1 MKKIQKIK
9 FDMYKWCQD
18 LFPICRSITG
28 DGIQKT
34 LKYFEKLN
42 PSLKRIKFKSRSKVF
57 DWTVPLEWNIK
68 DAYIKHSSGKKF
80 ADFKKS
86 NLHVVN
92 FSIPINKYIKKK
104 DLIKKIHTLKN
115 FKNAIPYVT
124 SYYKRD
130 WGFCLSYNEKKKLPD
145 GNYKIFIDSEIKK
158 GNLHLSHAILNGKK
172 KNEIF
177 FSSYVCH
184 PSMANNEL
192 SGPVVLNAL
201 IKYIK
206 TNYKKTKYTYRF
218 VLLPETIGSIAY
230 LSRYKSILKKKVMMG
245 FNLSCLGDDKAYSI
259 IKGPNKDDLSYKALY
274 SILRNKKKLKVYD
287 FRHRGSDERQYCS
300 PGIDLPVVG
309 FCRSKYGEY
318 KEYHTDR
325 DNLKLISQKSLEQSL
340 EVLKNL
346 VDVCEVSLFPKTQ
359 TFCEPNLSK
368 RNLYPTTS
376 TLFSMT
382 TDLKLRKDILAFSN
396 GKRSIFDLSE
406 ILDNDVL
413 KICSEIK
420 ILKKNKLII

>member
-115 FKNAIPYVT
+115 FKNAILYVT
-124 SYYKRD
+124 SYYKSD

>member
-145 GNYKIFIDSEIKK
+145 GNYKIFIDSEINAINV
-158 GNLHLSHAILNGKK
+158 NL
-172 KNEIF
+172 NE
-177 FSSYVCH
+177 
-184 PSMANNEL
+184 
-192 SGPVVLNAL
+192 
-201 IKYIK
+201 
-206 TNYKKTKYTYRF
+206 
-218 VLLPETIGSIAY
+218 
-230 LSRYKSILKKKVMMG
+230 
-245 FNLSCLGDDKAYSI
+245 
-259 IKGPNKDDLSYKALY
+259 
-274 SILRNKKKLKVYD
+274 
-287 FRHRGSDERQYCS
+287 
-300 PGIDLPVVG
+300 
-309 FCRSKYGEY
+309 SK
-318 KEYHTDR
+318 
-325 DNLKLISQKSLEQSL
+325 
-340 EVLKNL
+340 
-346 VDVCEVSLFPKTQ
+346 
-359 TFCEPNLSK
+359 
-368 RNLYPTTS
+368 
-376 TLFSMT
+376 
-382 TDLKLRKDILAFSN
+382 
-396 GKRSIFDLSE
+396 
-406 ILDNDVL
+406 
-413 KICSEIK
+413 
-420 ILKKNKLII
+420 

>member
-1 MKKIQKIK
+1 MIKIKKTK
-9 FDMYKWCQD
+9 FDMYKWCQI

-42 PSLKRIKFKSRSKVF
+42 PSLKRIKFKSGSKVF
-57 DWTVPLEWNIK
+57 DWTVPPEWSINN
-68 DAYIKHSSGKKF
+68 AYIKHSSGKKY
-80 ADFKKS
+80 ADFKKN
-86 NLHVVN
+86 NLHLVN

-104 DLIKKIHTLKN
+104 DLIKKIHTIKN
-115 FKNAIPYVT
+115 FKKAIPYVT

-130 WGFCLSYNEKKKLPD
+130 WGFCLSDNEKKKLPD
-145 GNYKIFIDSEIKK
+145 GNYKVFIDSVFKK
-158 GNLHLSHAILNGKK
+158 GNLHLSHSILKGNK

-230 LSRYKSILKKKVMMG
+230 LSRYKNILKKRVMMG
-245 FNLSCLGDDKAYSI
+245 FNLSCLGDNKAYSI
-259 IKGPNKDDLSYKALY
+259 IKGPNNNLSYKALY
-274 SILRNKKKLKVYD
+274 SILKKKKNLKVYD
-287 FRHRGSDERQYCS
+287 FKYRGSDERQYCS

-309 FCRSKYGEY
+309 FCRSKYGEF
-318 KEYHTDR
+318 KEYHTDQ

-340 EVLKNL
+340 EVLKKL

-376 TLFSMT
+376 TLSSMT
-382 TDLKLRKDILAFSN
+382 NDLRLRKDILAFSD

-406 ILDNDVL
+406 ILDKDVL
-413 KICSEIK
+413 EISNEIK
-420 ILKKNKLII
+420 ILKNKKLIK

>member
-1 MKKIQKIK
+1 
-9 FDMYKWCQD
+9 
-18 LFPICRSITG
+18 
-28 DGIQKT
+28 
-34 LKYFEKLN
+34 
-42 PSLKRIKFKSRSKVF
+42 
-57 DWTVPLEWNIK
+57 
-68 DAYIKHSSGKKF
+68 
-80 ADFKKS
+80 
-86 NLHVVN
+86 
-92 FSIPINKYIKKK
+92 
-104 DLIKKIHTLKN
+104 
-115 FKNAIPYVT
+115 
-124 SYYKRD
+124 
-130 WGFCLSYNEKKKLPD
+130 
-145 GNYKIFIDSEIKK
+145 
-158 GNLHLSHAILNGKK
+158 
-172 KNEIF
+172 
-177 FSSYVCH
+177 
-184 PSMANNEL
+184 MANNEL